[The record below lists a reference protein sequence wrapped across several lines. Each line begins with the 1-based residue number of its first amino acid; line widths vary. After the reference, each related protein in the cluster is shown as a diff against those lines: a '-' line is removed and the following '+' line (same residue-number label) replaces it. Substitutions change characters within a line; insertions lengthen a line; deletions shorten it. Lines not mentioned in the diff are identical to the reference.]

1 VNGSIDTPLFC
12 FRDIVLLLDWCV
24 SILNPVGDDHQIIA
38 PGQYGMGEVFCTLV
52 NKKPEN
58 QWFSGHP
65 PNIASLRIPSTA
77 LCKSLV
83 SFFHPDYTV
92 GPGVSPDPARSLA
105 ALVGCHHRSGI
116 AVLTAHPAPKANH
129 LVVNR
134 IIVVCD

>member
-1 VNGSIDTPLFC
+1 VYPYCILLVEITKLSPQGSMAREKFVCTP
-12 FRDIVLLLDWCV
+12 V
-24 SILNPVGDDHQIIA
+24 
-38 PGQYGMGEVFCTLV
+38 
-52 NKKPEN
+52 KKPEN

-77 LCKSLV
+77 LCKSLM

-92 GPGVSPDPARSLA
+92 GPGVSPDPARYPA

-116 AVLTAHPAPKANH
+116 AVFTAHPAPKANH
-129 LVVNR
+129 LIVNR